1 MTEIILDEL
10 RMNDEEREI
19 ISGFL
24 EGLKPDPIMTV
35 SEWADQFRYL
45 APEASAE
52 HGRFRTS
59 RTPYLKEI
67 MDKLSVLDPTR
78 KVVFMKGSQIGAT
91 EAANN
96 WIGYIVDMAPGPTM
110 MVMPTDEMA
119 RRNSKLRIDSMIK
132 YSERLREKIAP
143 AKSRDSQN
151 NTLNKSFPNGVLI
164 MTSANSPSALSS
176 TAIKNM
182 LLDETDRYPGDVGG
196 EGSPIE
202 LAETRTNTFAKKKIF
217 VISTP
222 VLEGTSIIASEFE
235 KTDQRY
241 YHVPCP
247 HCGST
252 QDLKFER
259 LVWTAGKPKDA
270 AYQCVHCD
278 ELIDERHKKVMLA
291 AGDWVAHKPENSSEE
306 LVGYHL
312 NALYSPIGW
321 LSWAQIAAKYEKA
334 EKDPEKMK
342 VFVNTILGLPYKEDG
357 EAPQWERLHERTEA
371 YNLNKPPLEVCLITA
386 GVDVQKDRLELEI
399 VGWGKGRRSWSID
412 FRVLLGDT
420 SDKAVWDQLAKVMDE
435 KWEREDGLVI
445 PMRMMAVDTGYNT
458 QKVYDFCRR
467 FLPHQVAAVKG
478 SDTMQ
483 VVVTAPKSVDVKVD
497 GKKIGRVK
505 LWSLGV
511 SVLKSELYGW
521 LRLSK
526 AEDGTKPEN
535 FCTFPQ
541 YDGSYFKGLTAEQ
554 LMLEKNSRGYTVYRW
569 VKKVERNE
577 PLDCR
582 IYARAASVIAGI
594 DRWENHHYDAVIKQY
609 ITAAPKPKGGER
621 PQRSRSE
628 SSFWQSNNF

>member
-1 MTEIILDEL
+1 MNVEVLEL
-10 RMNDEEREI
+10 SREEYEA

-24 EGLKPDPIMTV
+24 DGLKPDPIMTV

-45 APEASAE
+45 APEASSE
-52 HGRFRTS
+52 HGKFRTS

-78 KVVFMKGSQIGAT
+78 KIVFMKGSQIGAT

-96 WIGYIVDMAPGPTM
+96 WIGYIIDMAPGPSM

-119 RRNSKLRIDSMIK
+119 RRNSKLRIDTMVK
-132 YSERLREKIAP
+132 YSERLRNKIAP
-143 AKSRDSQN
+143 AKSRDAQN

-164 MTSANSPSALSS
+164 MTGANSPSALSS

-182 LLDETDRYPGDVGG
+182 LLDETDRYPSDVGG

-202 LAETRTNTFAKKKIF
+202 LAETRTNTFPKRKILA
-217 VISTP
+217 ISTP
-222 VLEGTSIIASEFE
+222 VLEGTSIIDKEFK
-235 KTDQRY
+235 KTDQRH
-241 YHVPCP
+241 YHVACP
-247 HCGST
+247 HCGT
-252 QDLKFER
+252 YQDLKFER
-259 LVWTAGKPKDA
+259 LQWTAGEPADA
-270 AYQCVHCD
+270 AYCCADCGV
-278 ELIDERHKKVMLA
+278 LIEERHKTVMLA
-291 AGDWVAHKPENSSEE
+291 GGLWVAHAPENASVE

-312 NALYSPIGW
+312 NALYSPLGW

-334 EKDPEKMK
+334 IKDPEKMK

-357 EAPQWERLHERTEA
+357 EAPEWERLHERTEP
-371 YNLNKPPLEVCLITA
+371 YKLNKPPVEVCVITA

-399 VGWGKGRRSWSID
+399 VGWGKGRRSWSLD
-412 FRVLLGDT
+412 YRVLLGNT
-420 SDKAVWDQLAKVMDE
+420 SERAVWDELAKVVSE
-435 KWEREDGLVI
+435 QWEREDGFII
-445 PMRMMAVDTGYNT
+445 PLRMMAVDTGYNT
-458 QKVYDFCRR
+458 QMVYDFCRR

-483 VVVTAPKSVDVKVD
+483 VPVTAPKTVDVKLD
-497 GKKIGRVK
+497 GKKVGRVR

-526 AEDGTKPEN
+526 AEDGSRPAN

-541 YDGSYFKGLTAEQ
+541 YEGSYFKGLTAEQ

-582 IYARAASVIAGI
+582 IYARAASIIAGI
-594 DRWENHHYDAVIKQY
+594 DRWEDHHYEAVMQQY
-609 ITAAPKPKGGER
+609 LRATPRQASQPAQRER
-621 PQRSRSE
+621 RR
-628 SSFWQSNNF
+628 SSFWD